1 MSAGNRYIDKY
12 IAYLKGL
19 QVKRS
24 QPRPVAASQCAP
36 APTQV
41 CATTSQPKA
50 LMLRHLLAAAATLSL
65 CGCPDVAPMP
75 TPSPSAVMPPR
86 YVAPARDTATTQ
98 QMLKYYFVQ

>member
-1 MSAGNRYIDKY
+1 MSAGNRYINKY

-19 QVKRS
+19 QAKRS
-24 QPRPVAASQCAP
+24 QPRPVTASLCAP

-41 CATTSQPKA
+41 CATTQQPKA
-50 LMLRHLLAAAATLSL
+50 HTLRTLLAAATLSL

-75 TPSPSAVMPPR
+75 TPSPSAVTSPR
-86 YVAPARDTATTQ
+86 YVAPARDTVTTQ

>member
-1 MSAGNRYIDKY
+1 MSAGNRYIDGY
-12 IAYLKGL
+12 IVCLKRQL
-19 QVKRS
+19 TK
-24 QPRPVAASQCAP
+24 PRPVTVSLCAS

-41 CATTSQPKA
+41 CATSQPKA
-50 LMLRHLLAAAATLSL
+50 HMLRTLLAAATLSL

-98 QMLKYYFVQ
+98 QMLHYYFVQ

>member
-1 MSAGNRYIDKY
+1 MKKMLF
-12 IAYLKGL
+12 IAT
-19 QVKRS
+19 
-24 QPRPVAASQCAP
+24 A
-36 APTQV
+36 
-41 CATTSQPKA
+41 
-50 LMLRHLLAAAATLSL
+50 LSL